1 MTYLSVVFGE
11 LVPKA
16 LTLDRA
22 ERLAALVAPPIELMA
37 RVLRPVVWVL
47 QGSAAFAAAAVR
59 RDRGDRRRFDPLGRR
74 AARARGRGREQSG
87 VIPRAQ
93 EELLHNVFDFPDRE
107 VRDVMTPALDVVWL
121 DAGLTPD
128 EALDRVPARRT
139 AATRSAAAALDRLEG
154 VVHVRDLIAGARRRE
169 RPRSPSSSGRR

>member
-22 ERLAALVAPPIELMA
+22 ERLAALVAPPVELMA

-47 QGSAAFAAAAVR
+47 QGSAALVLRPFGVR
-59 RDRGDRRRFDPLGRR
+59 EVIAGRLDPLGRR
-74 AARARGRGREQSG
+74 AARAGGRGGGAG

-107 VRDVMTPALDVVWL
+107 VRDVMVPALDVVWL

-128 EALDRVPARRT
+128 AALDRVPTRRT
-139 AATRSAAAALDRLEG
+139 AATRSGAAASTGSRA
-154 VVHVRDLIAGARRRE
+154 
-169 RPRSPSSSGRR
+169 SSTCAT